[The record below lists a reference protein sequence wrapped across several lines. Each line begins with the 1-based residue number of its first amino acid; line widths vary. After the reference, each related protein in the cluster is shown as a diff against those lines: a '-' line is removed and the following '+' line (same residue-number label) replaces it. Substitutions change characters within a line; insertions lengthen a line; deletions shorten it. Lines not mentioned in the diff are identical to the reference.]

1 MYRRRS
7 YVTPTSYLELLATFK
22 KTLMDKRTEVSKS
35 KRRLERGLK
44 VLAMASTQVAELKEE
59 LTVKQP
65 ALVLKQGEIE
75 VQKVQIAK
83 DTEEADKIKAVV
95 TVDKEA
101 AEKDAAEVKAV
112 VDMAEAELAKA
123 LPMLA
128 DAIKKVDG
136 IDAKDFYEL
145 RGMGMPSPSV
155 VTCFKC
161 VTYFLIGH
169 NARPPKPKADHKLF
183 TIDPEGFFE
192 QSKKEEKILKN
203 PTNFLKELKSYDK
216 DNMPE
221 ALIEKIKPLLELE
234 EMTEKK
240 VKSASSAL
248 SNVRVWI
255 VAMVTYYSTLKIVNP
270 MRETAKEMNAKLKI
284 VMAELNI
291 KLAEVAEINAKLDA
305 LNKSLADAVAMAT
318 KLGDDLD
325 SCKKQLYRAE
335 KMIVGLQGEKDSW
348 TETVAKLGIDQIML
362 TGDCLV
368 ASGALSYNGPFISK
382 FREELEELW
391 RKKSRD
397 LGIKFTDKISMRS
410 LLGNPMQIRQWNVSG
425 LPGDNLSVE
434 NGIIMF
440 GSRRWPLMIDPQ
452 T

>member
-1 MYRRRS
+1 
-7 YVTPTSYLELLATFK
+7 
-22 KTLMDKRTEVSKS
+22 
-35 KRRLERGLK
+35 
-44 VLAMASTQVAELKEE
+44 
-59 LTVKQP
+59 
-65 ALVLKQGEIE
+65 
-75 VQKVQIAK
+75 
-83 DTEEADKIKAVV
+83 
-95 TVDKEA
+95 
-101 AEKDAAEVKAV
+101 
-112 VDMAEAELAKA
+112 
-123 LPMLA
+123 
-128 DAIKKVDG
+128 
-136 IDAKDFYEL
+136 
-145 RGMGMPSPSV
+145 
-155 VTCFKC
+155 
-161 VTYFLIGH
+161 
-169 NARPPKPKADHKLF
+169 
-183 TIDPEGFFE
+183 
-192 QSKKEEKILKN
+192 
-203 PTNFLKELKSYDK
+203 
-216 DNMPE
+216 MPE
-221 ALIEKIKPLLELE
+221 ALIEKIKPILEQE
-234 EMTEKK
+234 EMSEKK
-240 VKSASSAL
+240 VKSASAAL
-248 SNVRVWI
+248 ANVRVWI
-255 VAMVTYYSTLKIVNP
+255 VAMVTYFSTLKIVNP

-284 VMAELNI
+284 VMAELDI

-348 TETVAKLGIDQIML
+348 TETVAKLGVDQIML

-391 RKKSRD
+391 RKKARD
-397 LGIKFTDKISMRS
+397 LGIKFTEKISMRS